1 MKSMQNQRTLNSM
14 MRMDPDTGEIDCL
27 IPVED
32 FHVVLKEGEGAWRVA
47 SAHELFVG
55 EEDVPFDLPA
65 ESFDVGC
72 EFDGVAFNRTL
83 SPVGLH
89 LATN

>member
-1 MKSMQNQRTLNSM
+1 M

-32 FHVVLKEGEGAWRVA
+32 FRVVLTEGEGAWRVA
-47 SAHELFVG
+47 SAHELFVV
-55 EEDVPFDLPA
+55 ESSVPFDFST

-72 EFDGVAFNRTL
+72 EFDGVGFNSTL
-83 SPVGLH
+83 SPAGLH
-89 LATN
+89 LPTH